1 MIWFN
6 FTEKYQTDHWEKK
19 KTCMCIIYMCQFP
32 GGADPYQ
39 EPEYMDQNINGEAL
53 ISFIQ
58 VV

>member
-1 MIWFN
+1 
-6 FTEKYQTDHWEKK
+6 
-19 KTCMCIIYMCQFP
+19 MCIIYMRQFL

-39 EPEYMDQNINGEAL
+39 EPDIMAQNINGEAL